1 LRKRM
6 GETDLLESGIYTVP
20 DAAELVEAP
29 AQLVGIWV
37 GGHKG
42 KQEPVI
48 INDLGRV
55 QGKVAVSFHN
65 LMELRFVA
73 LFHNAGVRLQHI
85 RAIMG
90 EVRRSLDHSHPFAT
104 EIIFRTD
111 GKRIVAE
118 IGRKNG
124 IKNIYDL
131 RSRNYEMHPVVMKSL
146 KNDVIYDPRG
156 DATAWRPRRKIAPNV
171 VVHPAFSFGRPILQH
186 SHIPTATIAAAAK
199 AEKSAKA
206 AAWLYEVTE
215 KDVREAIKFEKAL
228 HKAA

>member
-1 LRKRM
+1 M
-6 GETDLLESGIYTVP
+6 AGADLLEAGIYTVP

-29 AQLVGIWV
+29 PALVRVWV

-42 KQEPVI
+42 KQDPVI
-48 INDLGRV
+48 INELGRIH
-55 QGKVAVSFHN
+55 GKVAVSFHN

-73 LFHNAGVRLQHI
+73 LFHSAGVRLQTI
-85 RAIMG
+85 RAIMSD
-90 EVRRSLDHSHPFAT
+90 VRDSLAHPHPFAT
-104 EIIFRTD
+104 EIVFRTD
-111 GKRIVAE
+111 GRKIVAE
-118 IGRKNG
+118 IGLKNG
-124 IKNIYDL
+124 VKNIYDL
-131 RSRNYEMHPVVMKSL
+131 RSHNYEMHSVVMKSL

-171 VVHPAFSFGRPILQH
+171 VMHPAFSFGRPILQH

-215 KDVREAIKFEKAL
+215 KEVREAIRFETAL

>member
-1 LRKRM
+1 M
-6 GETDLLESGIYTVP
+6 AGSNLLEAGIYTVP

-29 AQLVGIWV
+29 ARLVRIWV

-48 INDLGRV
+48 VNDLGQV
-55 QGKVAVSFHN
+55 YGKTAVSFHN

-73 LFHNAGVRLQHI
+73 LFHNAGIRLQEI
-85 RAIMG
+85 RAIMS
-90 EVRRSLDHSHPFAT
+90 EARRSLDHPHPFAT
-104 EIIFRTD
+104 KIVFRHD
-111 GKRIVAE
+111 GRKIVAE
-118 IGRKNG
+118 IARKNG
-124 IKNIYDL
+124 VKNIYDL

-146 KNDVIYDPRG
+146 RDDVIYDPAG
-156 DATAWRPRRKIAPNV
+156 EATAWRPRRKIAPNV
-171 VVHPAFSFGRPILQH
+171 VVHPVFSFGQPILQH

-199 AEKSAKA
+199 AEKSARA

-215 KDVREAIKFEKAL
+215 GEVREAVRFEQAL

>member
-1 LRKRM
+1 M
-6 GETDLLESGIYTVP
+6 TAGTDLLESGIYTVP

-29 AQLVGIWV
+29 AQLVRIWV

-48 INDLGRV
+48 INDLGRIH
-55 QGKVAVSFHN
+55 GKVAVSFHN

-73 LFHNAGVRLQHI
+73 LFHGAGVRLQDI
-85 RAIMG
+85 RAIMS
-90 EVRRSLDHSHPFAT
+90 EVRYSLDHPHPFAT
-104 EIIFRTD
+104 KIVFRTD
-111 GKRIVAE
+111 GRKIVAE

-124 IKNIYDL
+124 VKDIYDL

-156 DATAWRPRRKIAPNV
+156 EATAWRPRRKIAPNV
-171 VVHPAFSFGRPILQH
+171 VVHPSFSFGQPILQR

-206 AAWLYEVTE
+206 AAWMYEVTE
-215 KDVREAIKFEKAL
+215 KEVREAIRFEQVL

>member
-1 LRKRM
+1 M
-6 GETDLLESGIYTVP
+6 TDLLEAGIYTLP

-29 AQLVGIWV
+29 PQLVRIWV
-37 GGHKG
+37 SGHKD
-42 KQEPVI
+42 KQNAVI
-48 INDLGRV
+48 VNDLGRI

-73 LFHNAGVRLQHI
+73 LFHAAGVRLQTI
-85 RAIMG
+85 RAIMSD
-90 EVRRSLDHSHPFAT
+90 VRDSIDHPHPFAT
-104 EIIFRTD
+104 KIVFRTD
-111 GKRIVAE
+111 GRKIVAE

-146 KNDVIYDPRG
+146 KDDVVYDPRG

-171 VVHPAFSFGRPILQH
+171 VMHPSFSFGQPILQR

-206 AAWLYEVTE
+206 AAWMYEVTE
-215 KDVREAIKFEKAL
+215 REVREAIRFEQAL